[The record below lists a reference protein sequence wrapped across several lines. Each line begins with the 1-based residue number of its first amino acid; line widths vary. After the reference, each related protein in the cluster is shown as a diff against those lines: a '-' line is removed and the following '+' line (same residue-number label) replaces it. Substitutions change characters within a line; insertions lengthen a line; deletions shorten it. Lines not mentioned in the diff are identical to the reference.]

1 MWLCCIKV
9 AKGAAGLLSLSV
21 TKKKPKPKYRTR
33 NWNQY
38 NTALI
43 NRGSLTIWFDT
54 QSQDLWLNHSL
65 SGRRG
70 RSNKYSDAAILCC
83 LTLRE
88 VFHLPLR
95 QSQGLVCSIFHLLSI
110 NLSAP
115 HYSILSRRAR
125 QIEVKLGTHPDKIKH
140 LVFDASG
147 LKVFGEGEWKVR
159 LHKAEKRRTWRKLHI
174 SIDASTQQVI
184 TAVVTGKGVV
194 DPRML
199 PGQLKQVES
208 RVERVYGDG
217 AFDSRDC
224 YRAIDKCGARAIIPP
239 REGSTVWEDEYLA
252 DRNSNV
258 RGVEEVG
265 YKEWKKQVGYHK
277 RSLVETAFFRLKTIF
292 SDKLR
297 GRGEDTQT
305 TEAMIRCAALNR
317 MTSLGMPDSYK
328 VA

>member
-1 MWLCCIKV
+1 
-9 AKGAAGLLSLSV
+9 V
-21 TKKKPKPKYRTR
+21 TKKKPKPYYRTR
-33 NWNQY
+33 NWKDY
-38 NTALI
+38 NKALVG
-43 NRGSLTIWFDT
+43 RGSLTIWFDT
-54 QSQDLWLNHSL
+54 QSQDQWLNHSKTD
-65 SGRRG
+65 RRG
-70 RSNKYSDAAILCC
+70 RPNKYADAAIVCC

-95 QSQGLVCSIFHLLSI
+95 QTQGLVCSILRLLNI
-110 NLSAP
+110 DLSAP
-115 HYSILSRRAR
+115 HYSILSRRGGR
-125 QIEVKLGTHPDKIKH
+125 LNVKLGSHPEKIKH

-174 SIDASTQQVI
+174 SIDADTQQVI

-194 DPRML
+194 DPRMM
-199 PGQLKQVES
+199 PRQLKQVEA
-208 RVERVYGDG
+208 RVENVYGDG

-224 YRAIDKCGARAIIPP
+224 YRAIHQKGAKAIIPP
-239 REGSTVWEDEYLA
+239 REGSTTWKDEYLA

-258 RGVEEVG
+258 GGVEELG
-265 YKEWKKQVGYHK
+265 DKEWKKQVGYHK

-297 GRGEDTQT
+297 GRGEDRQT

-317 MTSLGMPDSYK
+317 MTSLGMPDSHK

>member
-1 MWLCCIKV
+1 M
-9 AKGAAGLLSLSV
+9 

-184 TAVVTGKGVV
+184 TAV
-194 DPRML
+194 
-199 PGQLKQVES
+199 
-208 RVERVYGDG
+208 
-217 AFDSRDC
+217 DSRDC

>member
-1 MWLCCIKV
+1 MRLVSLC
-9 AKGAAGLLSLSV
+9 V
-21 TKKKPKPKYRTR
+21 TKKNTKPIYRTR
-33 NWNQY
+33 NWYQY
-38 NTALI
+38 NTALT
-43 NRGSLTIWFDT
+43 NRGSLSIWFDT
-54 QSQDLWLNHSL
+54 QSQDQWLNHSL

-70 RSNKYSDAAILCC
+70 RSNKYSDAAILTC

-88 VFHLPLR
+88 VYNLPLR
-95 QSQGLVCSIFHLLSI
+95 QSQGLVRSIFQLLSI
-110 NLSAP
+110 DLTAP
-115 HYSILSRRAR
+115 HYSIMSRRAGNLK
-125 QIEVKLGTHPDKIKH
+125 VKLGAHPEKIKH

-194 DPRML
+194 DPRMM
-199 PGQLKQVES
+199 PGQLKQIEAS
-208 RVERVYGDG
+208 IERVYGDG

-224 YRAIDKCGARAIIPP
+224 YRAIHRCGARAIFPP

-258 RGVEEVG
+258 RGVEKLG
-265 YKEWKKQVGYHK
+265 DKEWKKQIGYHR
-277 RSLVETAFFRLKTIF
+277 RSLVETAFFRLKRVF

-297 GRGEDTQT
+297 GRKEDRQI
-305 TEAMIRCAALNR
+305 TEAMIRCATLNR

-328 VA
+328 VV